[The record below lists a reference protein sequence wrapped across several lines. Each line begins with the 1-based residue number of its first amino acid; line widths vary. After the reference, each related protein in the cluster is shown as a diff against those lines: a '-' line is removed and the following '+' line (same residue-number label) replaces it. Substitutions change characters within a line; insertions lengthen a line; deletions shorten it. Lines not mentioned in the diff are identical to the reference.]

1 MSNFPIVI
9 IENKQQ
15 QEQNLRTGERLVVKR
30 SVQDSVAVH
39 GDPGRSG
46 LVALPVDPGRSGE
59 VFDPLTTA
67 PIYVSSHHVSGTHAE
82 FRQDDQG
89 RVFVK
94 DLGSTNGTFL
104 KLPPWQEF
112 ELDGNFELLLGQD
125 VLVRRQST
133 LCPPKVK
140 GITNADDLIRYVRH
154 QIGKYVDSV
163 AIGSG
168 SDAELAKA
176 VGKCTKVPLPERHG
190 FVLVQWKQT
199 TFNLDLERWLQDAV
213 SQYNCG
219 PSRLPA
225 ETWQF
230 LAISPERRRVLQVAR
245 QVAPSE
251 GTVLLYGHTG
261 VGKDV
266 LARDIYRNSGRSKGP
281 FIAVNCAALAGS
293 IIESELFGHKKGSFT
308 SADSDKKGLFE
319 VADGG
324 TLFLD
329 EIGELPLEVQ
339 PKLLRVLESG
349 LFRRVGDS
357 GPEKY
362 VDVRI
367 IAATNKNLERR
378 VQEKTFRAD
387 LLFRLEATKLVVP
400 DLMPADVRALVQ
412 TLVPMLLLKQGRNGP
427 VTSDEMERLMEC
439 AAQNRWPGNARQ
451 LKNLLGRYL
460 MLRQPGLTVEQ
471 NWEAVLEMDRM
482 AYDEDAPSAQTPTPK
497 SNPNLMLDPP
507 PPQSQAVPV
516 PVPDKPQDIHVW
528 IDHLIF
534 LHLAREVLPV
544 KGWGALA
551 ELGRRMDM
559 TGAGAKNRL
568 VRLGIATD
576 RAAVDVHQIDAKIAE
591 IKLQLHP
598 SIGYLRSVL
607 GF

>member
-1 MSNFPIVI
+1 MSHSPIVI
-9 IENKQQ
+9 IENKQR
-15 QEQNLRTGERLVVKR
+15 QEQNLRTGERLVIKR
-30 SVQDSVAVH
+30 SLQDSVAVH

-46 LVALPVDPGRSGE
+46 TMILPLDPGRSSE

-133 LCPPKVK
+133 LWPPKVK

-154 QIGKYVDSV
+154 QLGKYIDSV

-176 VGKCTKVPLPERHG
+176 AGKCTKVPLPERHG
-190 FVLVQWKQT
+190 FVMVQWKQA
-199 TFNLDLERWLQDAV
+199 TFNLDLERWLQTVV

-219 PSRLPA
+219 PSRLP
-225 ETWQF
+225 EESWQF

-245 QVAPSE
+245 QVAASE

-329 EIGELPLEVQ
+329 EIGELPLDVQ

-412 TLVPMLLLKQGRNGP
+412 TLVPMLLLKQGGNGP

-507 PPQSQAVPV
+507 QPV
-516 PVPDKPQDIHVW
+516 PVPGPDKLKEIPDC

-534 LHLAREVLPV
+534 LHLAREVLPAND
-544 KGWGALA
+544 WGALA
-551 ELGRRMDM
+551 ELGRRMGM

-568 VRLGIATD
+568 QRLGIATD
-576 RAAVDVHQIDAKIAE
+576 PAVDIHQIDAKIAE

-607 GF
+607 GI

>member
-39 GDPGRSG
+39 GDPVRSG
-46 LVALPVDPGRSGE
+46 IVALPVDPGRSGE

-219 PSRLPA
+219 PSRLPE

-245 QVAPSE
+245 QVAASE

-266 LARDIYRNSGRSKGP
+266 LARDLHRNSGRSKGP
-281 FIAVNCAALAGS
+281 FIAVNCAALPAS

-308 SADSDKKGLFE
+308 GADSDKKGLFE

-329 EIGELPLEVQ
+329 EIGELPLELQ

-349 LFRRVGDS
+349 LVRRVGDS
-357 GPEKY
+357 GPEKFF
-362 VDVRI
+362 DVRI

-400 DLMPADVRALVQ
+400 DLMPADVRALVP
-412 TLVPMLLLKQGRNGP
+412 TLLLKQGRNGT
-427 VTSDEMERLMEC
+427 VTSDEVERLMEC
-439 AAQNRWPGNARQ
+439 AAQIRWPGNARQ

-460 MLRQPGLTVEQ
+460 TLRQPGLTVEQ

-507 PPQSQAVPV
+507 QSQSQPVPV

-568 VRLGIATD
+568 QRLGIATEP
-576 RAAVDVHQIDAKIAE
+576 AVDIHQIDAKIAE

-598 SIGYLRSVL
+598 AIGYLRSVL